1 MKLEEYLNQFWAT
14 TILKL
19 DFDLKKRCIEITLQ
33 ISENGEERVH
43 VIKFHKIESFY
54 YAMENGTQSDLFD
67 QEPWEKLELSS
78 IEFLDSECINIDV
91 SSVRHDWIRNFCANA
106 NFIIEIW
113 DSYLLLKSS
122 KVEIDEHVFII
133 NN

>member
-1 MKLEEYLNQFWAT
+1 MELEDYLNQFWAT
-14 TILKL
+14 IILKL
-19 DFDLKKRCIEITLQ
+19 DFDLKRRCIEITLQ
-33 ISENGEERVH
+33 DSEDGEERVH
-43 VIKFHKIESFY
+43 VIKFQKIESFY

-78 IEFLDSECINIDV
+78 IEFLDSECINIDA
-91 SSVRHDWIRNFCANA
+91 SSIQHDWIRNFCANA

-122 KVEIDEHVFII
+122 KVEIDKHVFII